1 MLSQSNMPVV
11 EALRSFKSAGVSVA
25 FLVPTLTGLDKSIM
39 DATQPLRS
47 YLREKQIHDFST
59 QRQGTNHKVRL
70 ETILFSNGEVHT
82 TQTSLYRPETKAGD
96 PRIWIYKLASYA
108 SPGDLL
114 AIIAVNTRL

>member
-11 EALRSFKSAGVSVA
+11 EALRSFKPAGVSVA

-59 QRQGTNHKVRL
+59 QRQGTEDSCQPVL
-70 ETILFSNGEVHT
+70 
-82 TQTSLYRPETKAGD
+82 AGLQQD
-96 PRIWIYKLASYA
+96 ALPCRNEERIAF
-108 SPGDLL
+108 
-114 AIIAVNTRL
+114 